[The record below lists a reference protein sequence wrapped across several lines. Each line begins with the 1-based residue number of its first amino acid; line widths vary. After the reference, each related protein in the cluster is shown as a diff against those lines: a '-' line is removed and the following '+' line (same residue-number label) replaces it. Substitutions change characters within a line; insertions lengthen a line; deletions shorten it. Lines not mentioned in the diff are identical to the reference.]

1 MSNTEVVICS
11 PVRTAIGTYGGTLK
25 DMPAADVGA
34 VAIRATLER
43 AKLTG
48 GDIDTVVMGNVIQAG
63 NKMNPARQAAIQG
76 GIPVNVPA
84 LTVNRVCAGDCQR
97 SAGDHARLC

>member
-1 MSNTEVVICS
+1 MSNSHVVICS

-25 DMPAADVGA
+25 DMPAADLGA

-43 AKLTG
+43 SKLTN

-76 GIPVNVPA
+76 GTCPSMSP
-84 LTVNRVCAGDCQR
+84 Q
-97 SAGDHARLC
+97 

>member
-34 VAIRATLER
+34 AAIPATLER
-43 AKLTG
+43 SKLTG
-48 GDIDTVVMGNVIQAG
+48 GGRWSVIVTKSGRRMRAF
-63 NKMNPARQAAIQG
+63 R
-76 GIPVNVPA
+76 
-84 LTVNRVCAGDCQR
+84 R
-97 SAGDHARLC
+97 SLMSA